1 MILKLPNSPT
11 SVFTGFWPPLQSLIH
26 FTQKPLL
33 LGLLRPTPLD
43 TMGLVPTIP
52 SIVPR
57 VTLLA
62 QSLSI
67 CWISAII
74 LPSKTLHS
82 NCISCYSVMIRSWL
96 SIPLPALPVLFL
108 ITCLPL
114 PPHQCNRLYLCSL
127 TFLNPLLP
135 LTQLVHCIRPSTDD
149 GRRVWRMGEWYLQ
162 TEPRSDGSVAAWKV
176 KIFSTS
182 ECKRRNGPTDNA
194 FRDRPMQ
201 SQWDPSTDGCS
212 GQGVV
217 DKLPETKKKK
227 NPYFLLFYYKPI
239 NKKST
244 T

>member
-149 GRRVWRMGEWYLQ
+149 GRRVWRMGEWYLP
-162 TEPRSDGSVAAWKV
+162 TEPLQPEKSIRSL
-176 KIFSTS
+176 
-182 ECKRRNGPTDNA
+182 KRADAVGKGCQATEPTERTDPHA
-194 FRDRPMQ
+194 FREHTMQ
-201 SQWDPSTDGCS
+201 SQ
-212 GQGVV
+212 
-217 DKLPETKKKK
+217 
-227 NPYFLLFYYKPI
+227 
-239 NKKST
+239 
-244 T
+244 